1 MNRPTL
7 VDLLRHRAEDTPDR
21 TAFEFPGEGDR
32 LVVGYRDLDRRARGV
47 AAALRDRGLAGERVV
62 LLFPPGIDYVAAFF
76 GCLYAGAVAVPV
88 YLPTGVRGAAR
99 MLDVAADAGARA
111 LLSTAATRD
120 ALAPLMSTME
130 GPDWLPVAGTGE
142 DADFDGPDPGRD
154 DLAFLQYTSGSTGT
168 PKGVRVRH
176 ANLMAN
182 LTEIGRVLGAGA
194 GSRAVSWLPPYHDMG
209 LIGGILQPVHG
220 GFPCTLLSPAAF
232 LRAPVRWLAE
242 ISRSRATF
250 TAAPDFGY
258 RECVRRIS
266 EAERGELDLSSL
278 RHAMVGAEPVR
289 RATLDA
295 FTRAF
300 AGAGFRRSAFHPCY
314 GLAEATLLVTGGSRP
329 DGPAVVEV
337 GRAEL
342 AEGTVLL
349 DPPAGHPAV
358 ALTGCG
364 SATGEDLVVVDAGP
378 GGVGEICVS
387 GPSVTDGYHGRP
399 SETAARFGAEL
410 PGHPGRR
417 FLRTGDLGFSLAGQ
431 LYVTGRVT
439 DLMVLRGRNHYPE
452 DIEQTAERAHPA
464 LRPGR
469 SVAFSVD
476 DGDDEYLVLVHEVA
490 AATTAETA
498 DAVRAAVRAA
508 IATEHGV
515 TPREVALVRQGAIA
529 RTTSGKVRRN
539 ATKANWREG
548 TLTPVAGARRA
559 PVAETEDRPVLATG
573 ARRAAATEP
582 DDRPAAVVAT
592 VLDLDTVPADEP
604 LIGLGLDSLRAVR
617 LAEAVAGAFGAEIPV
632 PRLLDGLTLTGLR
645 ALLAE
650 APAVRPATVDSA
662 APSRAQEAMWLLD
675 SMGAGAAYH
684 VHGGVR
690 LTGPLD
696 PDRLARCLDGLLA
709 RHPSLRTTFAPDADG
724 ALGTTVHP
732 AGPLPLRRL
741 TDADPGEVER
751 ALHDLATIPF
761 DLAAGPLVRA
771 VLVRRRDDWYL
782 GIAAHH
788 IVVDGWSLGVLLRE
802 LGDAYRGTP
811 STRTAL
817 PPVRPAAPRPWD
829 GADAEF
835 WRAALD
841 GARPLELP
849 LDAPARP
856 TWRGGTVELGLDAAA
871 TARLA
876 AYGAARQAT
885 PFMVL
890 LTALGVVA
898 ARWSGQDDFVLGAA
912 AANRDHT
919 DAGQVG
925 LFVNVLP
932 LRLDT
937 AGAPAFGSL
946 LDRVRAR
953 CLAAQ
958 RHQAVPLD
966 EIVRLLDPDRS
977 DGRAPLVRAVLAL
990 QNVPLEP
997 WQAGDVRAEAFELP
1011 APGAQFELS
1020 VHLTQQADGSLAGHL
1035 THAADLLS
1043 GSTARRFA
1051 DAFTQVLRTVADL
1064 DGVPVGDVP
1073 LLDESERARIT
1084 GHLSG
1089 ALAAPAP
1096 PGLLHELFERQADFD
1111 PHAPA
1116 VVGDR
1121 TLGYGELDAEA
1132 NRLAWL
1138 LRERGVGPER
1148 AVAVCLP
1155 RSADLVV
1162 ALLAVLKAGGC
1173 YVPLDPANPD
1183 ARLTAQ
1189 LRDVR
1194 PVVVLTDPGLASR
1207 FPGQATVGAGDAAAY
1222 PAHRPE
1228 PAATPGNLVYA
1239 IHTSGTTGT
1248 PKAVMNE
1255 HAGLVNRIRWMQA
1268 EYGLTAGERVLH
1280 KTPIG
1285 FDVAGWEL
1293 FWPLSA
1299 GATVVLAR
1307 PDGHRDAAYL
1317 AALIRDS
1324 GVSTCHFVPSM
1335 LRAFVEEP
1343 SVAGCAGTLRR
1354 VVCSGEELPPST
1366 VTRLRALLPD
1376 VAVHNL
1382 YGPTEAAIDVTAVEI
1397 TPGHETLP
1405 RLPIGHPIT
1414 GARLYVLDPRG
1425 APVPVGVP
1433 GELFI
1438 GGVQVARGYLG
1449 RAALTA
1455 ERFVPD
1461 PFEPGGRLYRTGDR
1475 ARWTTGGALEFLGRL
1490 DQQVKIR
1497 GVRIEPAEVEAAL
1510 AGYPGVTAAAVDAR
1524 PGPDGQPRLVAYLV
1538 GAEAPDAALRSFLG
1552 ELLPPAAVP
1561 SAFVRLPALPT
1572 GRTGKLDR
1580 SALPEPAVV
1589 QADGTAPRDPV
1600 EQVLAGIWAEVL
1612 DLPSVSVTSG
1622 FFELGGHSLLA
1633 TRIVARVRREF
1644 GVELSAGDL
1653 LGGGSTVADLAAAVR
1668 AAQLEQADPD
1678 ELRRA
1683 LEELADL
1690 TDDEVA
1696 ALLADD
1702 RTTPRRT
1709 DGS

>member
-1 MNRPTL
+1 MNRGTL
-7 VDLLRHRAEDTPDR
+7 VDLLRRRAEDTPDR
-21 TAFEFPGEGDR
+21 TAFEFPGDGDR
-32 LVVGYRDLDRRARGV
+32 LVVDYRDLDRRARGV
-47 AAALRDRGLAGERVV
+47 AAVLHDRGLAGERAV
-62 LLFPPGIDYVAAFF
+62 LLYPPGIDYVAGFF
-76 GCLYAGAVAVPV
+76 GCLYAGVVAVPV
-88 YLPTGVRGAAR
+88 YLPTGARGAAR
-99 MLDVAADAGARA
+99 MLDVAADAGARV

-120 ALAPLMSTME
+120 ALAPSMSTME
-130 GPDWLPVAGTGE
+130 GPDWLLADDIG
-142 DADFDGPDPGRD
+142 DAPGFDGPGPGPD

-182 LTEIGRVLGAGA
+182 LSEIGRLLGAGA
-194 GSRAVSWLPPYHDMG
+194 GSHAVSWLPPYHDMG

-266 EAERGELDLSSL
+266 ETDRAGLDLSSL
-278 RHAMVGAEPVR
+278 RHALVGAEPVR
-289 RATLDA
+289 RATLDE

-358 ALTGCG
+358 TLTGCG
-364 SATGEDLVVVDAGP
+364 WATGEDLVVVDAEP

-399 SETAARFGAEL
+399 AETAARFGAEL
-410 PGHPGRR
+410 PGHPARR

-469 SVAFSVD
+469 TVAFSVD
-476 DGDDEYLVLVHEVA
+476 DGDDEHLVLVHEVA
-490 AATTAETA
+490 AGTTPETA

-508 IATEHGV
+508 IVTEHGV

-529 RTTSGKVRRN
+529 RTTSGKVRRA
-539 ATKANWREG
+539 ATKANWLEG
-548 TLTPVAGARRA
+548 ALTPVAGAREASVPGADVRH
-559 PVAETEDRPVLATG
+559 AT
-573 ARRAAATEP
+573 ATAATVATAAES
-582 DDRPAAVVAT
+582 DDRLASIVAG
-592 VLDLDTVPADEP
+592 VLDLDPVPAAEP
-604 LIGLGLDSLRAVR
+604 LVGLGLDSLRAVR
-617 LAEAVAGAFGAEIPV
+617 LAEAVAEAFGAEIPT

-650 APAVRPATVDSA
+650 PPRVRPATVDIS
-662 APSRAQEAMWLLD
+662 PSRAQEAMWLLD

-724 ALGTTVHP
+724 TLVTTVRP
-732 AGPLPLRRL
+732 PGPLPLRRL
-741 TDADPGEVER
+741 TEADDAER
-751 ALHDLATIPF
+751 ALHDLATAPF

-771 VLVRRRDDWYL
+771 VLIRRREDWYL

-788 IVVDGWSLGVLLRE
+788 VVVDGWSLGVLLRE
-802 LGDAYRGTP
+802 LGEAYRGTP
-811 STRTAL
+811 L
-817 PPVRPAAPRPWD
+817 PAVRPVPPRHWD
-829 GADAEF
+829 GSDAAF
-835 WRAALD
+835 WRATLD
-841 GARPLELP
+841 GARPLDLP

-856 TWRGGTVELGLDAAA
+856 AWRGGTVDLGLDAAA
-871 TARLA
+871 TARLTE
-876 AYGAARQAT
+876 YGAARQAT

-919 DAGQVG
+919 NADAVG

-937 AGAPAFGSL
+937 AGAPAFDDL
-946 LDRVRAR
+946 LGRVRAR
-953 CLAAQ
+953 GLAAQ

-990 QNVPLEP
+990 QNVPLQP
-997 WQAGDVRAEAFELP
+997 WQVGDVRAEAFELP

-1020 VHLTQQADGSLAGHL
+1020 VHLTQQADGGLAGHL
-1035 THAADLLS
+1035 THADLFS
-1043 GSTARRFA
+1043 GPAARRFA
-1051 DAFTQVLRTVADL
+1051 DAFTHVLRTVADL
-1064 DGVPVGDVP
+1064 DGVPVDDVP

-1089 ALAAPAP
+1089 ARTAPAA
-1096 PGLLHELFERQADFD
+1096 PGLLHELFERQADAD

-1121 TLGYGELDAEA
+1121 ALGYGELDAEA

-1148 AVAVCLP
+1148 TVAVCLP

-1173 YVPLDPANPD
+1173 YVPLDPANPT
-1183 ARLTAQ
+1183 ARLAGQ

-1194 PVVVLTDPGLASR
+1194 PVVVLTDRELPGHI
-1207 FPGQATVGAGDAAAY
+1207 TVGVGDAAAY

-1228 PAATPGNLVYA
+1228 PAAVPGNLVYA
-1239 IHTSGTTGT
+1239 IHTSGTTGR

-1317 AALIRDS
+1317 AALIRES

-1343 SVAGCAGTLRR
+1343 AVAGCAATLRR

-1397 TPGHETLP
+1397 TPGHETRP

-1449 RAALTA
+1449 RPALTA

-1524 PGPDGQPRLVAYLV
+1524 PGPDGEPRLVAYLV
-1538 GAEAPDAALRSFLG
+1538 GVDDAPDSAVRAFLG

-1589 QADGTAPRDPV
+1589 QATGTAPRDPV

-1612 DLPSVSVTSG
+1612 GLPSVSVTSG

-1644 GVELSAGDL
+1644 GVELSAADL
-1653 LGGGSTVADLAAAVR
+1653 LGGGSTVADLAAVVR

-1709 DGS
+1709 DG

>member
-1 MNRPTL
+1 MNRGTL
-7 VDLLRHRAEDTPDR
+7 AGLLRGRAEDTPSR
-21 TAFEFPGEGDR
+21 TAFEFPGER
-32 LVVGYRDLDRRARGV
+32 LVVDYRDLDRRARFV
-47 AAALRDRGLAGERVV
+47 AAALRERGLAGERVV
-62 LLFPPGIDYVAAFF
+62 LLFPPGIDYVAGFF
-76 GCLYAGAVAVPV
+76 GCLYAGVVAVPV
-88 YLPTGVRGAAR
+88 YLPTGVRGTAR
-99 MLDVAADAGARA
+99 MLDVAANAGARA
-111 LLSTAATRD
+111 LLSTTATRD
-120 ALAPLMSTME
+120 ALAPSMSTME
-130 GPDWLPVAGTGE
+130 GPEWLPVDDTGE
-142 DADFDGPDPGRD
+142 DTAFDGPGPGQD

-182 LTEIGRVLGAGA
+182 LAEIGRLLGAGA
-194 GSRAVSWLPPYHDMG
+194 DGRAVSWLPPYHDMG

-220 GFPCTLLSPAAF
+220 GFPCSLLSPAAF

-258 RECVRRIS
+258 RECVRRIP
-266 EAERGELDLSSL
+266 EAERADLDLSSL
-278 RHAMVGAEPVR
+278 RHALVGAEPVR
-289 RATLDA
+289 RATLDE

-300 AGAGFRRSAFHPCY
+300 AGAGFRRTAFHPCY
-314 GLAEATLLVTGGSRP
+314 GLAEATLLVTGGLRP
-329 DGPAVVEV
+329 AGPAVAEV

-342 AEGTVLL
+342 AEGRVRL
-349 DPPAGHPAV
+349 DPPAGHPSV

-364 SATGEDLVVVDAGP
+364 AATGDDVVVVDAEAGA
-378 GGVGEICVS
+378 VGEICVS

-399 SETAARFGAEL
+399 APRFGAEL

-417 FLRTGDLGFSLAGQ
+417 FLRTGDLGFTLDGQ
-431 LYVTGRVT
+431 LYVTGRLT
-439 DLMVLRGRNHYPE
+439 DLMVLRGRNHHPE
-452 DIEQTAERAHPA
+452 DVEQTAEAAHPA

-469 SVAFSVD
+469 SAAFSVD
-476 DGDDEYLVLVHEVA
+476 DGDDEYLVLVHEVPA
-490 AATTAETA
+490 GTSAETA
-498 DAVRAAVRAA
+498 EAVRSAVRAA

-515 TPREVALVRQGAIA
+515 TPREVVLVRQGAIA
-529 RTTSGKVRRN
+529 RTTSGKVRR
-539 ATKANWREG
+539 AETRGKWLEG
-548 TLTPVAGARRA
+548 ALTPVAGASA
-559 PVAETEDRPVLATG
+559 VPAAEA
-573 ARRAAATEP
+573 
-582 DDRPAAVVAT
+582 DDRLAAVVGR
-592 VLDLDTVPADEP
+592 VLGLDRVPAGEP
-604 LIGLGLDSLRAVR
+604 LVGLGLDSLRAVR
-617 LAEAVAGAFGAEIPV
+617 LAEGVADAFGAELPV

-645 ALLAE
+645 DLLAE
-650 APAVRPATVDSA
+650 APGPQPATVDTT
-662 APSRAQEAMWLLD
+662 APTRAQEALWLLD
-675 SMGAGAAYH
+675 SLGAGPAYH

-690 LTGPLD
+690 LTGPVD
-696 PDRLARCLDGLLA
+696 PGRLARCLDDLLA
-709 RHPSLRTTFAPDADG
+709 RHPGLRTTFAPDADG
-724 ALGTTVHP
+724 TLTATVRP
-732 AGPLPLRRL
+732 PGPFPLRQ
-741 TDADPGEVER
+741 GETG
-751 ALHDLATIPF
+751 DFATAPF
-761 DLAAGPLVRA
+761 DLAEGPLVRA
-771 VLVRRRDDWYL
+771 VLVRRPGDWYL

-788 IVVDGWSLGVLLRE
+788 IAVDGWSLGVLLRE

-811 STRTAL
+811 L
-817 PPVRPAAPRPWD
+817 PAAKPVPPPHRDDD
-829 GADAEF
+829 GF
-835 WRAALD
+835 WRTALD
-841 GARPLELP
+841 GARPLDLP

-856 TWRGGTVELGLDAAA
+856 TWRGRSFGFGLDAAS
-871 TARLA
+871 TERLVE
-876 AYGAARQAT
+876 YGAARRAT

-890 LTALGVVA
+890 LAALGVVA
-898 ARWSGQDDFVLGAA
+898 ARWSGQDDFVLGAP
-912 AANRDHT
+912 AANRDHRNA
-919 DAGQVG
+919 DAVG
-925 LFVNVLP
+925 LFVTVVP

-937 AGAPAFGSL
+937 SGAPAFGEL

-990 QNVPLEP
+990 QNVPLQP
-997 WQAGDVRAEAFELP
+997 WQAGDVRAEAVELP

-1020 VHLTQQADGSLAGHL
+1020 VHLTQQADGSLAGHF
-1035 THAADLLS
+1035 TYAADLLS
-1043 GSTARRFA
+1043 GDTARRFA
-1051 DAFTQVLRTVADL
+1051 DAFRHVLRSVADL
-1064 DGVPVGDVP
+1064 DDVPVADVP
-1073 LLDESERARIT
+1073 LFDAAERARIT

-1089 ALAAPAP
+1089 AGTDPAP
-1096 PGLLHELFERQADFD
+1096 PGLLHELFERQADRD
-1111 PHAPA
+1111 PRATA
-1116 VVGDR
+1116 VLGDR

-1132 NRLAWL
+1132 NRLARL
-1138 LRERGVGPER
+1138 LRERGAGPER
-1148 AVAVCLP
+1148 VVAVCLP

-1162 ALLAVLKAGGC
+1162 ALLAVLKAGSC
-1173 YVPLDPANPD
+1173 YVPLDPANPT

-1194 PVVVLTDPGLASR
+1194 PVVVVTDDDLAPR
-1207 FPGQATVGAGDAAAY
+1207 FPGHATVRVADAAGF

-1228 PAATPGNLVYA
+1228 ATATPGNLVYA

-1248 PKAVMNE
+1248 PKAVANE

-1268 EYGLTAGERVLH
+1268 EYRLTAGERVLH

-1317 AALIRDS
+1317 AGLIRET

-1343 SVAGCAGTLRR
+1343 SVAGCAGVLRR
-1354 VVCSGEELPPST
+1354 VVCSGEELAPST
-1366 VTRLRALLPD
+1366 VTRLRALVPD

-1397 TPGHETLP
+1397 TPDHETRP
-1405 RLPIGHPIT
+1405 RLPIGRPIT

-1425 APVPVGVP
+1425 APAPVGVP
-1433 GELFI
+1433 GELVI

-1461 PFEPGGRLYRTGDR
+1461 PFAPGRRLYRTGDR
-1475 ARWTTGGALEFLGRL
+1475 ARWTPDGLLEFLGRL

-1510 AGYPGVTAAAVDAR
+1510 AGHPGVTAVAVDAR
-1524 PGPDGQPRLVAYLV
+1524 PGPDGEPRLAGYLV
-1538 GAEAPDAALRSFLG
+1538 GVDDVPDSALRSFLA

-1580 SALPEPAVV
+1580 AALPEPTVV
-1589 QADGTAPRDPV
+1589 QPGGTAPRDPV
-1600 EQVLAGIWAEVL
+1600 EQVLADIWAEVL
-1612 DLPSVSVTSG
+1612 GLPEVSVTSG

-1633 TRIVARVRREF
+1633 TRIVARIRREF
-1644 GVELSAGDL
+1644 GVELSAADL
-1653 LGGGSTVADLAAAVR
+1653 LGGGATVAGLAAAVR
-1668 AAQLEQADPD
+1668 AARLEQADPD

-1683 LEELADL
+1683 LDELADL

-1702 RTTPRRT
+1702 PTTPRRT
-1709 DGS
+1709 DDSRGNR